1 MNGFLVLARCRMD
14 DVPVLLESD
23 TDRAK
28 AFASN
33 LTLNDVQESR
43 FCEVASIDVS
53 ELIAVDLLRFAN
65 GKITEI
71 VHVKS

>member
-1 MNGFLVLARCRMD
+1 
-14 DVPVLLESD
+14 
-23 TDRAK
+23 
-28 AFASN
+28 
-33 LTLNDVQESR
+33 
-43 FCEVASIDVS
+43 VASIDVS